1 MTTRLRRAGL
11 AALALT
17 ALTLPTP
24 ALAGQ
29 HGADHDR
36 EHHGSHHGR
45 QGPTDMIAVIG
56 DVPYSAAQTAELP
69 GWLRRIDAARPAVT
83 VHVGDIKSG
92 STPCT
97 DAQLAQV
104 HAILDA
110 SRTPLVYSPGDNE
123 WTDCHRPAAG
133 GNDPLQR
140 LQRVREV
147 FFPQPGR
154 TLGTRPARVES
165 QAYRGL
171 PENVRWSLPGL
182 ELAALHVV
190 GSDDDLAPWTG
201 ATGPTAAQ
209 TAEQAARSRGSQAL
223 VDEAFDRAERRR
235 GSAVVLF
242 CQADMFAPGDDVGA
256 ARAFGPLVRR
266 IAARAGDF
274 DGAVYLVNG
283 DTHVFAADHPLTD
296 PRFLDLYGADA
307 APNLTRIT
315 VQGAETAAEYLSL
328 DPRRQHGRTTLTWT
342 RVPLPTS

>member
-1 MTTRLRRAGL
+1 MTTRLRRTGL

-17 ALTLPTP
+17 ALTLPAP

-29 HGADHDR
+29 HAAQQDAQHDR
-36 EHHGSHHGR
+36 GQHG
-45 QGPTDMIAVIG
+45 PADTIAVIG

-104 HAILDA
+104 HALLDA

-147 FFPQPGR
+147 FFDHPGR
-154 TLGTRPARVES
+154 TLGTRPARVDS
-165 QAYRGL
+165 QADRGL

-201 ATGPTAAQ
+201 RTAPTPEQ

-242 CQADMFAPGDDVGA
+242 CQADMFAPGDDPGA

-266 IAARAGDF
+266 IAARAARF

-328 DPRRQHGRTTLTWT
+328 DPQRRHGRTTLTWT